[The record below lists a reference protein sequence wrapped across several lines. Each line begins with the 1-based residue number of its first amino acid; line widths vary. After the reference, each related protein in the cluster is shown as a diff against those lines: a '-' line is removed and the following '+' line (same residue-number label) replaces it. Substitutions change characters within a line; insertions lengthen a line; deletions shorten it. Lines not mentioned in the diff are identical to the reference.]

1 MSYDI
6 YEVPM
11 YHNGTFEKNEVGYI
25 TGFRSEN
32 TGQLYKIKRLEQE
45 SLMDVTMLYENDSDF
60 RNHLYAEDMIIT
72 HEISGDVY
80 LSGDNQGF
88 CKAAWLDGKPL
99 SQYDLTADFKLA
111 IEDTVE
117 QEHMNGSAFD

>member
-32 TGQLYKIKRLEQE
+32 TGRLYKIKRLEPE
-45 SLMDVTMLYENDSDF
+45 SKMDVMLLWEHDSDF
-60 RNHLYAEDMIIT
+60 RESLYAEDIVIT
-72 HEISGDVY
+72 HEISGDVD
-80 LSGDNQGF
+80 SEGF

-99 SQYDLTADFKLA
+99 STYQQLSADFKMA

-117 QEHMNGSAFD
+117 QEHMQAGDYDEF